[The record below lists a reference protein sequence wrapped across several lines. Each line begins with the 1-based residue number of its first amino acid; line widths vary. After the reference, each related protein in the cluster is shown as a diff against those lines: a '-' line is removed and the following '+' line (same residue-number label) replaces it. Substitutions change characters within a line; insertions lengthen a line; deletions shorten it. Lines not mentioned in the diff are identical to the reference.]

1 MDGVDVMSY
10 PDHAETKEFKVS
22 FSITYEEWIDV
33 HIDDLRHADD
43 EEAVVIDAVASMY
56 PDAEYIE
63 IIG

>member
-1 MDGVDVMSY
+1 MSY
-10 PDHAETKEFKVS
+10 PDHAETKEYKVS

-43 EEAVVIDAVASMY
+43 GEAVVIDAVLSMY